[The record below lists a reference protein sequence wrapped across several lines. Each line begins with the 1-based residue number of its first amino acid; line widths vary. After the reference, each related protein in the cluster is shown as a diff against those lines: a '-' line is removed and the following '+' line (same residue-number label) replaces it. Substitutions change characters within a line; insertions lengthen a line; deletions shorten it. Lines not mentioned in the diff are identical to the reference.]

1 MAWFPDENLGTII
14 YDQENLESD
23 KFDERLINSDEL
35 QGIVSIVSNIENL
48 ANFLSEHD
56 LSYLLP
62 KLMEEEL
69 TYDILKEM
77 TIEDLRMSE
86 LKAGSAWKLLKALQ
100 VCPQN
105 NKEKVTEILSCT
117 SCDQVF
123 TTLQYLECH
132 SYNWDKELTINT
144 SQAIDMSIVE
154 TFKCDKCIFHTI
166 SKTDLKKH
174 IFNEHETLESL
185 GFPVSEYDLNRVD
198 NRTNLENLDL
208 SNMINILLR
217 KYTNLK
223 MMMIMWR

>member
-35 QGIVSIVSNIENL
+35 QGIVYPSNIENL

-69 TYDILKEM
+69 TYDILKEI

-105 NKEKVTEILSCT
+105 NK
-117 SCDQVF
+117 
-123 TTLQYLECH
+123 
-132 SYNWDKELTINT
+132 
-144 SQAIDMSIVE
+144 
-154 TFKCDKCIFHTI
+154 
-166 SKTDLKKH
+166 
-174 IFNEHETLESL
+174 
-185 GFPVSEYDLNRVD
+185 
-198 NRTNLENLDL
+198 
-208 SNMINILLR
+208 
-217 KYTNLK
+217 
-223 MMMIMWR
+223 

>member
-35 QGIVSIVSNIENL
+35 QGIVYPSNIENL
-48 ANFLSEHD
+48 ANFLSEHY

-208 SNMINILLR
+208 SNMMNILLR

-223 MMMIMWR
+223 MMMIM